1 MSHGRLNPAELQ
13 CCGKQMQP
21 NMRKFVYLCPECYWG
36 VTEIEFMRSAH
47 LPNVTQAIAKREL
60 GQQFT
65 KRDGKS

>member
-1 MSHGRLNPAELQ
+1 
-13 CCGKQMQP
+13 MQP
-21 NMRKFVYLCPECYWG
+21 RNIDLVYVCPECYWG